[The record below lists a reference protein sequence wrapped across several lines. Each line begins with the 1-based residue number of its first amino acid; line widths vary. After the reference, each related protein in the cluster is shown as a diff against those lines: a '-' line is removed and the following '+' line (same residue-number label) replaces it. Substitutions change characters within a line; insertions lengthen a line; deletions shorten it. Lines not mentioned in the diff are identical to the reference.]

1 MDNTKLTINEDMPIV
16 KWWGETAK
24 EAVKNVS
31 AIILKLFGEDIKEK
45 YDIYIQFLQVASGGG
60 VEGDSA
66 SIAVATAVLSALKGI
81 PIRQDTAMTG
91 SLSVR
96 GEVLAIGGVTQKIE
110 AAIQAGIKRVI
121 VPRANKE
128 DVLISDSQKKKVEL
142 IFVSSIE
149 EVLKEAMDW
158 KGKMDIFKKIS
169 FNHR

>member
-1 MDNTKLTINEDMPIV
+1 M
-16 KWWGETAK
+16 
-24 EAVKNVS
+24 
-31 AIILKLFGEDIKEK
+31 
-45 YDIYIQFLQVASGGG
+45 
-60 VEGDSA
+60 
-66 SIAVATAVLSALKGI
+66 VATAVLSALKGI

-121 VPRANKE
+121 IPNANKD
-128 DVLISDSQKKKVEL
+128 DVLLSDSQKKKVDL

-158 KGKMDIFKKIS
+158 KGKSNIFKKIS
-169 FNHR
+169 FNS